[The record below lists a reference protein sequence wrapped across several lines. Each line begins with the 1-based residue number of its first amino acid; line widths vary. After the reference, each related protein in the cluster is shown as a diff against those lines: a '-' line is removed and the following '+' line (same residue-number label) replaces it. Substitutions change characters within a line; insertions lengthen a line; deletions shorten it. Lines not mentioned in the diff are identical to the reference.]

1 MEFDFLQAL
10 VLVFGVS
17 ALTIL
22 VLHRMKIPP
31 IVGFMVAGV
40 LIGPGGLG
48 LIGDMRAIEMLAEI
62 GVILLLFTVGI
73 EFSLANLLRM
83 RRAVLLVGGAQVLL
97 TILVTLALAYPF
109 GVSLNASLFAGFL
122 MALSSTAIVLKM
134 LMEQGEVD
142 APHGRIMLGV
152 LIFQDL
158 CVVPFMLF
166 IPLLSG
172 EAIDVKLIAW
182 TLLKAMAI
190 VAMILLGA
198 RWIVPKV
205 LHQVMRTKS
214 RELFIIIVILA
225 CLGTALLTS
234 RFGLSLA
241 LGAFLAGLI
250 ISDSE
255 YAYEATAVILP
266 FKDSFM
272 GLFFISIGM
281 LVDTGFIAANWPKVL
296 LVVAFILI
304 LKALVSLVSML
315 ATGFPARASVHA
327 AIGLAQIGEFSFVLA
342 GVGRAAGLISDEAFQ
357 LFLTAAVLSM
367 ALTPFLLRA
376 AHPGSAWLTSRR
388 PLRRFMAAEAEEPV
402 ARKLSDHAIIVGFGL
417 NGRNLAYTLR
427 KSNVKY
433 VVLELNSD
441 TVMREKKKGEPIF
454 FGDATNAEILRKMGI
469 HRARVLVVVIS
480 DPTSARKIVSLA
492 RRENPALHII
502 VRTRYVVEVEE
513 LRALGANEVIPEEF
527 ETSVEIFARVLQH
540 YNVPRNVVNDTIDEI
555 RKNEY
560 RALRTHE
567 LRRKTFKEMKDMMG
581 AIETETYLVKEGSL
595 MPGHSL
601 KELHLRA
608 RTGATVIA
616 LAREGELIQNPP
628 ANFVIKANDILLLVG
643 KRDHINRAIEYMES
657 DEALAAKYH

>member
-10 VLVFGVS
+10 VLAFGVS
-17 ALTIL
+17 ALTIF
-22 VLHRMKIPP
+22 VLHRLTIPP

-40 LIGPGGLG
+40 LIGPGGLS
-48 LIGDMRAIEMLAEI
+48 LIGDMRSIEILAEI
-62 GVILLLFTVGI
+62 GIILLLFTVGI
-73 EFSLANLLRM
+73 EFSLANFLRM
-83 RRAVLLVGGAQVLL
+83 RRAVLIAGGAQVLL
-97 TILVTLALAYPF
+97 TIMVTLALAYPF
-109 GVSLNASLFAGFL
+109 RVSFNASLFAGFL

-134 LMEQGEVD
+134 LMEQGEMD
-142 APHGRIMLGV
+142 APHGRMMLGI
-152 LIFQDL
+152 LILQDL
-158 CVVPFMLF
+158 CVVPFMLLT
-166 IPLLSG
+166 PLLSG
-172 EAIDVKLIAW
+172 EAIDVTLIGW

-198 RWIVPKV
+198 RWVVPKI

-281 LVDTGFIAANWPKVL
+281 LVDTGYIAANGPMVL
-296 LVVAFILI
+296 LAVALI
-304 LKALVSLVSML
+304 IVLKAIASLASML
-315 ATGFPARASVHA
+315 VAGLPARTSVHA

-342 GVGRAAGLISDEAFQ
+342 GVGRAAGLISADAFQ
-357 LFLTAAVLSM
+357 LFLAAAVLSM

-376 AHPGSAWLTSRR
+376 AHPASNWLASRS
-388 PLRRFMAAEAEEPV
+388 PFNRFRAAEAEEPV
-402 ARKLSDHAIIVGFGL
+402 SAKLSDHAIIIGFGL

-433 VVLELNSD
+433 VVVELNSD

-454 FGDATNAEILRKMGI
+454 FGDATNADILRKMGI

-513 LRALGANEVIPEEF
+513 LRALGASEVIPEEF

-540 YNVPRNVVNDTIDEI
+540 YSVPRNVVSDTITDI
-555 RKNEY
+555 RKNGY
-560 RALRTHE
+560 QALRTHE
-567 LRRKTFKEMKDMMG
+567 LRRKTFNDMKDMMG

-601 KELHLRA
+601 KALHLRA

-616 LAREGELIQNPP
+616 IARKGELIQNPP
-628 ANFVIKANDILLLVG
+628 ANFLIKANDILLLVG
-643 KRDHINRAIEYMES
+643 KREDINRAMEYMES
-657 DEALAAKYH
+657 DEALASKYH